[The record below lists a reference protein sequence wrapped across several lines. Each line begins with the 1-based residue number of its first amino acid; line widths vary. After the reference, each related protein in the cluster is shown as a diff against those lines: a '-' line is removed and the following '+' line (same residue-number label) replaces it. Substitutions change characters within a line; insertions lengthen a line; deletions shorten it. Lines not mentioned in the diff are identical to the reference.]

1 MSRPKSVSRL
11 MRWWRRLGAF
21 AGVVIL
27 VGTLTAAYSEWL
39 GNEAARAY
47 PPTGVIVPIDG
58 HALHYREQRPAGPPL
73 GTVVLIHGAW
83 AGHAD
88 LFATLAP
95 DLSAYRVI
103 AVDRPGQGWSERP
116 AGSALA
122 SPARQ
127 AASLMTLLDGI
138 APEKFVIVAHSLA
151 GALSTHLALTR
162 PERLHGLVLLDA
174 VTHPFLGNPP
184 AFVSLLTS
192 DTYGPI
198 INRVIALPLT
208 RAMLGRGV
216 ELAFSPQS
224 VPPHYVDASGLP
236 LLFREPAFRSNLQ
249 DLVASDVFLRQQA
262 PRYRDLQ
269 LRVIAITGDADALVS
284 PLRNAV
290 RFVRE
295 APHATL
301 SALPGIGHMPHH
313 AAPAVVIEAAKSL
326 FPRP

>member
-1 MSRPKSVSRL
+1 
-11 MRWWRRLGAF
+11 
-21 AGVVIL
+21 
-27 VGTLTAAYSEWL
+27 
-39 GNEAARAY
+39 
-47 PPTGVIVPIDG
+47 
-58 HALHYREQRPAGPPL
+58 
-73 GTVVLIHGAW
+73 
-83 AGHAD
+83 
-88 LFATLAP
+88 
-95 DLSAYRVI
+95 
-103 AVDRPGQGWSERP
+103 
-116 AGSALA
+116 
-122 SPARQ
+122 
-127 AASLMTLLDGI
+127 MTLLDGI
-138 APEKFVIVAHSLA
+138 APEKVVIVAHSLA
-151 GALSTHLALTR
+151 GALSIHLALTR

-174 VTHPFLGNPP
+174 VTHPFLGDPP

-192 DTYGPI
+192 DTFGPI
-198 INRVIALPLT
+198 INRVIALPLA

-224 VPPHYVDASGLP
+224 VPPHYVDASKLR

-249 DLVASDVFLRQQA
+249 DLVAADVFLRQQA

-301 SALPGIGHMPHH
+301 SVLPGIGHMPHH
-313 AAPAVVIEAAKSL
+313 AAPAVVVEAAKSL